1 MNRVTAPYLVEDMK
15 LLPFILLFMAA
26 VHLLAMDR
34 FSALS
39 MLESGDN
46 DQAQGRGG
54 ELSRYQFSPAVI
66 AEFKID
72 ATRLEDPV
80 YARSQAVRVMND
92 RFTAFDQQY
101 HRPPTDVEFYMLWHR
116 PDRVFHPLPRELE
129 RAMRFANLVSR
140 PDTK

>member
-1 MNRVTAPYLVEDMK
+1 
-15 LLPFILLFMAA
+15 MAT
-26 VHLLAMDR
+26 VQLWAMDR

-72 ATRLEDPV
+72 ATRLQDPA
-80 YARSQAVRVMND
+80 YARSQAVRVMNS
-92 RFTAFDQQY
+92 RCSVFEQQY

-116 PDRVFHPLPRELE
+116 PDRVLHPLPRELE
-129 RAMRFANLVSR
+129 RAQRFANLVSR

>member
-1 MNRVTAPYLVEDMK
+1 MNRVMALHMVEEMRP
-15 LLPFILLFMAA
+15 LPFILLFMAA
-26 VHLLAMDR
+26 VHLRAMDR

-46 DQAQGRGG
+46 DQAHGRGG
-54 ELSRYQFSPAVI
+54 ELSRYQFSPPVI

-72 ATRLEDPV
+72 ATQLRNPA
-80 YARSQAVRVMND
+80 YARSQAVRVMTD
-92 RFTAFDQQY
+92 RCSAFDQQN

-116 PDRVFHPLPRELE
+116 PDRVSHPLPRELE
-129 RAMRFANLVSR
+129 RAKRFANLVSR

>member
-1 MNRVTAPYLVEDMK
+1 MAPHRMEDMRPI
-15 LLPFILLFMAA
+15 PFILLFMAA
-26 VHLLAMDR
+26 VPLWAMDR

-46 DQAQGRGG
+46 DQAHGRGG

-72 ATRLEDPV
+72 ATQLQDAA
-80 YARSQAVRVMND
+80 YARSQAVRVMD
-92 RFTAFDQQY
+92 YRCSVFDQQN

-129 RAMRFANLVSR
+129 RAKRFANLVSR